1 MVTAVLEVRSWAT
14 RSVDTS
20 AAPRTTVGLTEAAP
34 PRAEFHAAG
43 VVPSVGAGLGAVP
56 GTTVVRGPMTTRESA
71 GPVGAA
77 SMVIRGVSE
86 AVSRSDSAVAFWPLV
101 VRAVARPWPRTAL
114 VSLEAA
120 ALR

>member
-1 MVTAVLEVRSWAT
+1 MLFRSSTVVTAVLETRSWAT

-56 GTTVVRGPMTTRESA
+56 GTTVVRISSRELIRA
-71 GPVGAA
+71 MGEIGGATPD
-77 SMVIRGVSE
+77 RGSE
-86 AVSRSDSAVAFWPLV
+86 AAQHHRLGDQIEGGVFTELD
-101 VRAVARPWPRTAL
+101 
-114 VSLEAA
+114 
-120 ALR
+120 ALRKSDVMH